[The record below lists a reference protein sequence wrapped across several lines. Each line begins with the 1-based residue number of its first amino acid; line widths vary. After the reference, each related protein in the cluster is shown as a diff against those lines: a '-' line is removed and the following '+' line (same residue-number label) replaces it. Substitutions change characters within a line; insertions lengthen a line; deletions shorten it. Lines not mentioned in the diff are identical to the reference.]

1 MLSLTARLSMWDVD
15 IDDYAKSEGVTA
27 IVLKRL
33 SQALADGDNVECAI
47 RETGLN
53 QDGKT
58 KGTTMPSANIHTAL
72 IQKVYA
78 KAGLGLSRRSDDQS
92 VARAATWCPSA
103 KPIADRLHPKFAPS
117 YGNLKIFSK
126 I

>member
-1 MLSLTARLSMWDVD
+1 MLSLTARSSMWDVD
-15 IDDYAKSEGVTA
+15 VDDYAESEGVAA

-33 SQALADGDNVECAI
+33 SQALADGDNVECVI
-47 RETGLN
+47 WETGLN

-72 IQKVYA
+72 IQKMYA
-78 KAGLGLSRRSDDQS
+78 KAGLDLNRRSGDQS
-92 VARAATWCPSA
+92 VASAASWCPSA
-103 KPIADRLHPKFAPS
+103 KPIADRLNPKFAPS
-117 YGNLKIFSK
+117 YGNPKIFSK